1 MHPACLLAACVL
13 LACAADGAHIRTAA
27 SVELLNQPS
36 PPIGGANGTSPEAI
50 MKKEAEKQAAEEASK
65 HPSERKPTPPKAD
78 GAVQQVAVEKV
89 APAQLAHAAEPGANN
104 TEGEPLPAPPSNVT
118 VAPGAKKA
126 PKSDEEAHPVE
137 KAPVKAAPSVP
148 KPAAPAAPAASAG
161 SESEGSRAP
170 AEDDGLKKPSAPVET
185 PEPVKAAPSVPK
197 PAAPAAP
204 AASAGSESEGSRAPT
219 PKASG
224 DAIDE
229 AKKLPKVS
237 GSESVSGK
245 GSDKPSSGNGNGS
258 GSGSGSGSDSG
269 RSKTGAQ
276 CCAGKSK
283 GECSGESY
291 CMTPEAQGKVG
302 DNSTAPVEG
311 CSAEKPFVCHSSKVT
326 EILIT
331 VQLAPLTKAELA
343 DDKQREIVSDQVAA
357 KLGVPK
363 KSVRVKSVKEHKEG
377 AGGAKKALRRRLLA
391 GADGVDVEIE
401 VSGVAPDNADYTAAQ
416 LNKQFEGDAM
426 GFALKEAGLNVLKAG
441 VAKAATVVTK
451 SASEEEKEKGA
462 ADATARKEKYER
474 CIGQCP
480 RAYCFE
486 VCKVKGCTG
495 TCERQLPKDTDKPCQ
510 AACALAI
517 NDSADWK
524 DVDISAIDKMFRS
537 KSILAAQ
544 QAHELAKK
552 QLRDS
557 VKGMLSKNV
566 TMMPKLVPFSD
577 AECGN
582 SYLLGKKCPALH
594 GCLRVDG
601 ACMAGTGFH
610 DTHLEGQN
618 AHKGAAV
625 GMLGK
630 DEDVIPATT
639 PGIKFEVR
647 QQGGGEGETWGD
659 GRERRRGGGRE
670 GPKGAPR
677 EGRCMRCAG
686 L

>member
-1 MHPACLLAACVL
+1 MA
-13 LACAADGAHIRTAA
+13 IKI
-27 SVELLNQPS
+27 N
-36 PPIGGANGTSPEAI
+36 PIS
-50 MKKEAEKQAAEEASK
+50 KVEAEKFERKMSLAKHAVFAALVLCTAFAAERTASIAK
-65 HPSERKPTPPKAD
+65 GDPYPDPADLQDEVRAEISRFQQAKLVRQVD
-78 GAVQQVAVEKV
+78 GARFRELAL
-89 APAQLAHAAEPGANN
+89 AP
-104 TEGEPLPAPPSNVT
+104 
-118 VAPGAKKA
+118 
-126 PKSDEEAHPVE
+126 
-137 KAPVKAAPSVP
+137 
-148 KPAAPAAPAASAG
+148 
-161 SESEGSRAP
+161 
-170 AEDDGLKKPSAPVET
+170 
-185 PEPVKAAPSVPK
+185 
-197 PAAPAAP
+197 
-204 AASAGSESEGSRAPT
+204 AGSESEGSRAPT

-245 GSDKPSSGNGNGS
+245 GSDKPSSGNGSGNGS

-647 QQGGGEGETWGD
+647 QQGRGEGETWGD
-659 GRERRRGGGRE
+659 GCERRRGGGTE
-670 GPKGAPR
+670 GPKRAAGGEVYAVCGFVEAFTLER
-677 EGRCMRCAG
+677 EGGVGESGGAG
-686 L
+686 CITCSTLHVRYVSSVLLIESL